1 MSPKLLLLLFLRRWH
16 ARIGF
21 VAVVFFLFLAVT
33 GVVLNHATE
42 LGLDTRYVHAAWLA
56 RWYGIAPESPSHVF
70 HAGRHDLVAA
80 NGRWLLDGRISGDK
94 FPQPVGLAEL
104 TGMVVVASSASLYV
118 YGKDGALVDRLD
130 WNSLPGAPVQA
141 IGSGAKHLVL
151 RTETGTFE
159 THDALSWQPAP
170 RDAIAWSAP
179 TELSAADRAR
189 YAELLEPGVSV
200 ERLLQDLH
208 SGRFAGRYGPLVV
221 DLLAVF
227 LALLSLSGAWLFLKP
242 RHHHRHHHRE
252 RH

>member
-33 GVVLNHATE
+33 GVVLNHAAG

-56 RWYGIAPESPSHVF
+56 RWYGMAPESPSHAF

-80 NGRWLLDGRISGDK
+80 NGRWLLDGRISGEEL
-94 FPQPVGLAEL
+94 PQPVGLVDL
-104 TGMVVVASSASLYV
+104 PGMVVVASSASLYI
-118 YGKDGALVDRLD
+118 YGKDGALVDRLERS
-130 WNSLPGAPVQA
+130 SLPGAPVQA
-141 IGSGAKHLVL
+141 IGSGPKQLVL
-151 RTETGTFE
+151 RTGTGTFE
-159 THDALSWQPAP
+159 TRDGLSWRPAP
-170 RDAIAWSAP
+170 RDATAWSAP
-179 TELSAADRAR
+179 DELSAAERER

-200 ERLLQDLH
+200 QRLLQDLH
-208 SGRFAGRYGPLVV
+208 SGRFAGKYGPLVV

-242 RHHHRHHHRE
+242 RHHHRHPHRE